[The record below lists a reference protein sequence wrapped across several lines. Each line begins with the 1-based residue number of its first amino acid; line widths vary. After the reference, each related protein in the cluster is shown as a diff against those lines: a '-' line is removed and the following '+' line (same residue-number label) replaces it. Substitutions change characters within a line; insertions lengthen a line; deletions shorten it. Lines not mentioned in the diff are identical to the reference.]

1 MGGRRPPF
9 KTAHVADS
17 QKSSDSL
24 LFTLALALIAN
35 GDGRS
40 ANLPVVGSLLVI
52 IRESRRPDVVRS
64 SPMATSALGV
74 EAKAS
79 RQGRQQ
85 SVMRKR

>member
-52 IRESRRPDVVRS
+52 IRESRRPDVVDLVQWQPRRS
-64 SPMATSALGV
+64 ASKQRRVVRDDNRAL
-74 EAKAS
+74 
-79 RQGRQQ
+79 
-85 SVMRKR
+85 